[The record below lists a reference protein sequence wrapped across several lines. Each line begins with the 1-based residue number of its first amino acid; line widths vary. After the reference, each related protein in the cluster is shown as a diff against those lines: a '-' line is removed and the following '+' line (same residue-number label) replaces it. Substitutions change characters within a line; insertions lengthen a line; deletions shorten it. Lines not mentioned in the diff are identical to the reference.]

1 MSASG
6 DPASLSP
13 DLTLRA
19 AVDLLANRL
28 VAADIDEPRREAR
41 LLVMTALGIDLATLM
56 RGEQILLGPAATRL
70 AALLLRREAH
80 EPLSRIIGRREFFG
94 LDFELNAATLDPRPD
109 TETLVEAVLTDVDAG
124 VGRAASLALLD
135 LGTGTGAIL
144 LALLANLPAARGVG
158 VDLAREA
165 VAMARQNAERL
176 GLSARAAFRQGD
188 LFDGIDGAFDIIVS
202 NPPYIASAEI
212 ATLEP
217 EVRLHDP
224 HLALD
229 GGPDGLSFYR
239 RLIADAP
246 SRLAPEGFLA
256 LEVGF
261 GQARAVVGMMDVA
274 GFRTV
279 GVRHDLGGI
288 ARVVFGRAPLR
299 DKGSR
304 GAG

>member
-1 MSASG
+1 MSAPG
-6 DPASLSP
+6 DPANLSP
-13 DLTLRA
+13 GLTLRA

-56 RGEQILLGPAATRL
+56 RGEQILLGPAVERL

-109 TETLVEAVLTDVDAG
+109 TETLVEAVLADVDAG
-124 VGRAASLALLD
+124 VRRGAPLALLD
-135 LGTGTGAIL
+135 IGTGTGAIL

-158 VDLAREA
+158 VDLAPEA
-165 VAMARQNAERL
+165 VAMAAGNAERL

-188 LFDGIDGAFDIIVS
+188 LLAGIDGAFDIIVS

-212 ATLEP
+212 TTLEP

-261 GQARAVVGMMDVA
+261 GQAETVDGMMEAA

-279 GVRHDLGGI
+279 GMRRDLGGI
-288 ARVVFGRAPLR
+288 LRVVFGRAPAG
-299 DKGSR
+299 DKSGRSK
-304 GAG
+304 G